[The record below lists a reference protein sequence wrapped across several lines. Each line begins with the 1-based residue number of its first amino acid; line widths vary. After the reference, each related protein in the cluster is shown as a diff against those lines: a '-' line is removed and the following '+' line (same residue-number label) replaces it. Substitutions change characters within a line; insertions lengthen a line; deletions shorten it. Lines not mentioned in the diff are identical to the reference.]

1 MALADEIRSAINS
14 SKAIIGYRESIKFIK
29 SNTPKSI
36 VIANNI
42 PDSVRKE
49 IEEVA
54 RPSSVKVEVFDGD
67 SVNLGVLCGKP
78 FPISVIVIKL

>member
-49 IEEVA
+49 IEEAA